1 MTFPDAADAARV
13 RTFLRDNRSRILE
26 DVRHLVMIESPSDSL
41 EALGELHA
49 YLVHWVGERLGHA
62 AEIEHLRE
70 QDAPRATSWTF
81 PGSSPGRGSRGSR
94 SFIAL
99 LGHYDTVWP
108 LGTTR
113 SWPFAVDGD
122 RLSGPGTYDMKVGL
136 VQMVWLVAALRHA
149 GLSHPAVRLVMNG
162 DEEVGSLSSRSFL
175 EHQSRGAEAALV
187 FEGAIGDA
195 VKTARKGIGN
205 FVVDVVGVEAHA
217 GVEPEKGASAIHELG
232 ELIPRVLAI
241 ARPDAG
247 TTINIGLVGG
257 GNRVNVTTGRVRLEL
272 EARIRGSAEAARV
285 EAEMNALEASDPRIR
300 IEVRGAWQ
308 RPVFERT
315 AAVAALYRRAERIAR
330 TIEVPLTETS
340 VGGASDGNLIAALGI
355 PVLDGLGAPGQG
367 AHARGE
373 SVSIDGILERITL
386 ASLLVASFAAEADR
400 GGTR

>member
-13 RTFLRDNRSRILE
+13 RVFLRENREQILA

-62 AEIEHLRE
+62 AEIEHQRE
-70 QDAPRATSWTF
+70 QDAPRASSWTF
-81 PGSSPGRGSRGSR
+81 PGSAPGRGPRGSR
-94 SFIAL
+94 PFVAL

-113 SWPFAVDGD
+113 AWPFAVDGD

-136 VQMVWLVAALRHA
+136 VQMVWVVAALRHA
-149 GLSHPAVRLVMNG
+149 RLAHPAIRLVMNG
-162 DEEVGSLSSRSFL
+162 DEEVGSLVSRSFL

-205 FVVDVVGVEAHA
+205 FVVDVVGIEAHA

-232 ELIPRVLAI
+232 ALIPRVLGI
-241 ARPDAG
+241 ARPEAG
-247 TTINIGLVGG
+247 TTVNIGLIGG
-257 GNRVNVTTGRVRLEL
+257 GSRVNVTTAKVRLEL
-272 EARIRGSAEAARV
+272 EARIRNSAEAARV
-285 EAEMNALEASDPRIR
+285 EAEMNALQASDERIR
-300 IEVRGAWQ
+300 IEVRGSWQ

-315 AAVAALYRRAERIAR
+315 AAVGALFRRAERLAR
-330 TIEVPLTETS
+330 TMDLPLVETA

-355 PVLDGLGAPGQG
+355 PVLDGLGAPGAG

-373 SVSIDGILERITL
+373 SVSIEGILERTTL
-386 ASLLVASFAAEADR
+386 AALLVASFAAE
-400 GGTR
+400 GEPLP

>member
-1 MTFPDAADAARV
+1 VTFPDAADAARV
-13 RTFLRDNRSRILE
+13 RVFLRENREQILA

-62 AEIEHLRE
+62 AEIEHQRE
-70 QDAPRATSWTF
+70 QDAPRASSWTF
-81 PGSSPGRGSRGSR
+81 PGSAPGRGPRGSR
-94 SFIAL
+94 PFVAL

-113 SWPFAVDGD
+113 AWPFAVDGD

-136 VQMVWLVAALRHA
+136 VQMVWVVAALRHA
-149 GLSHPAVRLVMNG
+149 RLEHPAIRLVMNG
-162 DEEVGSLSSRSFL
+162 DEEVGSLVSRSFL

-205 FVVDVVGVEAHA
+205 FVVDVVGIEAHA

-232 ELIPRVLAI
+232 ALIPRVLGI
-241 ARPDAG
+241 ARPEAG
-247 TTINIGLVGG
+247 TTVNIGLIGG
-257 GNRVNVTTGRVRLEL
+257 GSRVNVTTAKVRLEL
-272 EARIRGSAEAARV
+272 EARIRNSAEAARV
-285 EAEMNALEASDPRIR
+285 EAEMNALQASDERIR
-300 IEVRGAWQ
+300 IEVRGSWQ

-315 AAVAALYRRAERIAR
+315 AAVGALFRRAERLAR
-330 TIEVPLTETS
+330 TMDLPLVETA

-355 PVLDGLGAPGQG
+355 PVLDGLGAPGAG

-373 SVSIDGILERITL
+373 SVSIEGILERTTL
-386 ASLLVASFAAEADR
+386 AALLVASFAAEGER
-400 GGTR
+400 LP

>member
-1 MTFPDAADAARV
+1 VTFPDAADTARV
-13 RTFLRDNRSRILE
+13 RVFLRENREQMLA

-62 AEIEHLRE
+62 AEIEHRRE
-70 QDAPRATSWTF
+70 QDAPGASSWTF
-81 PGSSPGRGSRGSR
+81 PGSAPGRGPRGSR
-94 SFIAL
+94 PFVAL

-136 VQMVWLVAALRHA
+136 VQMVWVVAALRHA
-149 GLSHPAVRLVMNG
+149 RLAHPAVRLVMNG
-162 DEEVGSLSSRSFL
+162 DEEVGSLTSRSFL

-232 ELIPRVLAI
+232 VLIPRILGI

-247 TTINIGLVGG
+247 TTVNIGLVGG
-257 GNRVNVTTGRVRLEL
+257 GNRVNVTTARVRLEL
-272 EARIRGSAEAARV
+272 EARIRNSAEAARV
-285 EAEMNALEASDPRIR
+285 EAEMNALQASDERIR
-300 IEVRGAWQ
+300 IEVRGSWQ

-315 AAVAALYRRAERIAR
+315 PTVGALYRRAERVAR
-330 TIEVPLTETS
+330 TMDLPLTETA

-355 PVLDGLGAPGQG
+355 PVLDGLGAPGAG

-373 SVSIDGILERITL
+373 SVSIEGILDRTTL
-386 ASLLVASFAAEADR
+386 AALLVASFAAEGD
-400 GGTR
+400 